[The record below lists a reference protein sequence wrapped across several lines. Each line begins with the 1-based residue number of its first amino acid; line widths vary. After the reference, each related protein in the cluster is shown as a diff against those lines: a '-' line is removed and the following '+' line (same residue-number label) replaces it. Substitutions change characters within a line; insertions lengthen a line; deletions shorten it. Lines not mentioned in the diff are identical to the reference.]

1 MVGVVSRFGETVTE
15 VDVESDDSLI
25 RDFSLRIPVV
35 LDPSGEV
42 VAEGIID
49 RSDLKRRVRAWSRR
63 HE

>member
-1 MVGVVSRFGETVTE
+1 MVGVVSRFGGTVTE
-15 VDVESDDSLI
+15 VDVESDDALI

-49 RSDLKRRVRAWSRR
+49 HSDLKRRVRAWSRR
-63 HE
+63 HR